1 MLSKS
6 QKVYLK
12 SLCNTLKPLVMIGKN
27 GITDSVIE
35 TTEEVLVAKELVKV
49 SVLESCELS
58 IDEVAIELARV
69 TNSEIIY
76 KIGRKVCLYRRNLSK
91 NIIELPR

>member
-12 SLCNTLKPLVMIGKN
+12 SLCNTLKPLVMIGKY

-35 TTEEVLVAKELVKV
+35 TAEEVLVAKELVKV

-76 KIGRKVCLYRRNLSK
+76 KIGRKVCLYRRNLRK
-91 NIIELPR
+91 TIIELPR

>member
-35 TTEEVLVAKELVKV
+35 TAEEVLVAKELVKV
-49 SVLESCELS
+49 SVLESCEL
-58 IDEVAIELARV
+58 
-69 TNSEIIY
+69 
-76 KIGRKVCLYRRNLSK
+76 
-91 NIIELPR
+91 

>member
-12 SLCNTLKPLVMIGKN
+12 SLCNTLKLFVMIGKN

-35 TTEEVLVAKELVKV
+35 TAEEVLVAKELVKV

-76 KIGRKVCLYRRNLSK
+76 KIGRKVCLYRRNLRK
-91 NIIELPR
+91 TIIELPR